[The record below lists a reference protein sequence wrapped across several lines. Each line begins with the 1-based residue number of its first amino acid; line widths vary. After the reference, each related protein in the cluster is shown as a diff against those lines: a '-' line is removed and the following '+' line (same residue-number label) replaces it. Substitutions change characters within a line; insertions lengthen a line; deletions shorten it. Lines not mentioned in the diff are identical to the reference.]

1 MSDQSDQSTESS
13 AAPVQA
19 AQAASTEARAT
30 SRTEEVFYDGGPHA
44 MDLVFGLLAAL
55 TVVGIPLA
63 VGAVVR
69 AFWLRFR
76 ITDRTIVVK
85 GGFLGRT
92 VTTVSYGQIREVR
105 SVSRGFGLYGDM
117 VLLLK
122 GGGALE
128 MRSLPDYLRWRDLV
142 EERCPDP
149 KARAASRPS
158 GQAGFSD

>member
-1 MSDQSDQSTESS
+1 MLYE
-13 AAPVQA
+13 
-19 AQAASTEARAT
+19 
-30 SRTEEVFYDGGPHA
+30 GGPHP

-63 VGAVVR
+63 VGAIVR
-69 AFWLRFR
+69 ALWLRFR
-76 ITDRTIVVK
+76 ITDRTIAVK

-92 VTTVSYGQIREVR
+92 STTVSYGQIRDVR

-128 MRSLPDYLRWRDLV
+128 MRSLADYRRWRNLV

-149 KARAASRPS
+149 KAASQRS
-158 GQAGFSD
+158 GQAGFSG

>member
-13 AAPVQA
+13 AAPAQA
-19 AQAASTEARAT
+19 PQAASTEAKAG
-30 SRTEEVFYDGGPHA
+30 SRREEVFYDGGPHP

-69 AFWLRFR
+69 ALWLRFR

-122 GGGALE
+122 GGSALE
-128 MRSLPDYLRWRDLV
+128 MRSLPDYRRWRDLV
-142 EERCPDP
+142 EERRPDP
-149 KARAASRPS
+149 KASAASRRS

>member
-1 MSDQSDQSTESS
+1 MPMSDQSAESS
-13 AAPVQA
+13 TPAPRTTRAA
-19 AQAASTEARAT
+19 AT
-30 SRTEEVFYDGGPHA
+30 GEEVLYEGGPHP

-55 TVVGIPLA
+55 TLVGIPLA

-69 AFWLRFR
+69 ALWLRFR
-76 ITDRTIVVK
+76 ITDRTIAVK

-92 VTTVSYGQIREVR
+92 ATTVSFGQIREVR

-128 MRSLPDYLRWRDLV
+128 MRSLPDYRRWRDLV
-142 EERCPDP
+142 EERCPEP
-149 KARAASRPS
+149 RAASQS
-158 GQAGFSD
+158 TGQGGFSD

>member
-1 MSDQSDQSTESS
+1 MSMSDQSTESS
-13 AAPVQA
+13 AFAE
-19 AQAASTEARAT
+19 TTKAT
-30 SRTEEVFYDGGPHA
+30 ATEEVLYDGGPHP

-55 TVVGIPLA
+55 TVVLIPMA
-63 VGAVVR
+63 VGSIVR
-69 AFWLRFR
+69 ALWLRFR

-128 MRSLPDYLRWRDLV
+128 MRSLPDYRRWRALV
-142 EERCPDP
+142 EERCPNP
-149 KARAASRPS
+149 KAKAASRRS
-158 GQAGFSD
+158 GQAGFSN

>member
-1 MSDQSDQSTESS
+1 MPMSEESSDQSTESS
-13 AAPVQA
+13 APA
-19 AQAASTEARAT
+19 ARPTKAAA
-30 SRTEEVFYDGGPHA
+30 TEEVLYEGGPHP

-55 TVVGIPLA
+55 TVVGTPLA

-69 AFWLRFR
+69 ALWLRFR
-76 ITDRTIVVK
+76 ITDRTIAVK

-92 VTTVSYGQIREVR
+92 ATTVSFGQIREVR

-117 VLLLK
+117 VLVLK

-128 MRSLPDYLRWRDLV
+128 MRSLPDYRYWRNLV

-149 KARAASRPS
+149 KAASRRS
-158 GQAGFSD
+158 GQGGFSN

>member
-1 MSDQSDQSTESS
+1 MSDQSTESS
-13 AAPVQA
+13 TP
-19 AQAASTEARAT
+19 ARIAKAT
-30 SRTEEVFYDGGPHA
+30 ATEEVLYDGGPHP

-69 AFWLRFR
+69 ALWLRFR
-76 ITDRTIVVK
+76 ITDRTIGVK

-92 VTTVSYGQIREVR
+92 ATTVSYGQIREVR

-128 MRSLPDYLRWRDLV
+128 MRSLPDYRRWRDLV
-142 EERCPDP
+142 EERCPGP
-149 KARAASRPS
+149 KAASQRS

>member
-1 MSDQSDQSTESS
+1 MSDPSDQSTEAS
-13 AAPVQA
+13 AP
-19 AQAASTEARAT
+19 AQAAKTT
-30 SRTEEVFYDGGPHA
+30 STEEVFYDGGPHP
-44 MDLVFGLLAAL
+44 MDLVLGLLAAL

-69 AFWLRFR
+69 ALWLRFR

-92 VTTVSYGQIREVR
+92 VTTVSFGQIREVR

-122 GGGALE
+122 EGGALE
-128 MRSLPDYLRWRDLV
+128 MRSLPDYRRWRDLV
-142 EERCPDP
+142 EERCPG
-149 KARAASRPS
+149 KAKAASRRS
-158 GQAGFSD
+158 GQAGFSN

>member
-1 MSDQSDQSTESS
+1 MSKPDQSTESNV
-13 AAPVQA
+13 P
-19 AQAASTEARAT
+19 ARAAGT
-30 SRTEEVFYDGGPHA
+30 TEEVLYDGGPHP

-63 VGAVVR
+63 VGAIVR
-69 AFWLRFR
+69 AIWLRFR
-76 ITDRTIVVK
+76 ITDRTIAVK

-92 VTTVSYGQIREVR
+92 ATTVSYGQVREVR

-128 MRSLPDYLRWRDLV
+128 MRSLPDYRRWRHLV
-142 EERCPDP
+142 EERCPAGP
-149 KARAASRPS
+149 KAASRRP
-158 GQAGFSD
+158 GQAGFSN

>member
-1 MSDQSDQSTESS
+1 MSDPSTESKES
-13 AAPVQA
+13 NAPA
-19 AQAASTEARAT
+19 PAGSRAT
-30 SRTEEVFYDGGPHA
+30 ATEEEVFYDGGPHP
-44 MDLVFGLLAAL
+44 MDLVFGLVAAL

-69 AFWLRFR
+69 ALWLRFR
-76 ITDRTIVVK
+76 ITERTIVVK

-92 VTTVSYGQIREVR
+92 TTTVSYGRIREVR

-128 MRSLPDYLRWRDLV
+128 MRSLPDHHRWRALV
-142 EERCPDP
+142 EERCPAL
-149 KARAASRPS
+149 KATDQRP
-158 GQAGFSD
+158 GPTGFAP

>member
-1 MSDQSDQSTESS
+1 MSDQSPQS
-13 AAPVQA
+13 P
-19 AQAASTEARAT
+19 
-30 SRTEEVFYDGGPHA
+30 RTEEVFYEGGPHP

-55 TVVGIPLA
+55 TVVLVPLA

-69 AFWLRFR
+69 ALWLRFR
-76 ITDRTIVVK
+76 ITDQTIVVK

-128 MRSLPDYLRWRDLV
+128 MRSLPDYRRWRHLV
-142 EERCPDP
+142 EERRPAS
-149 KARAASRPS
+149 KARAASQRS

>member
-1 MSDQSDQSTESS
+1 MPMSEESPDRSTESNTP
-13 AAPVQA
+13 AAGPAKAVA
-19 AQAASTEARAT
+19 
-30 SRTEEVFYDGGPHA
+30 TEEVLYEGGPHP
-44 MDLVFGLLAAL
+44 MDLVFSLLAAL

-69 AFWLRFR
+69 ALWLRFR
-76 ITDRTIVVK
+76 ITDRTILVT

-92 VTTVSYGQIREVR
+92 TTTVSFGQIREVR

-128 MRSLPDYLRWRDLV
+128 MRSLPDYRRWRDLI
-142 EERCPDP
+142 EERCPGP
-149 KARAASRPS
+149 KAASRRS
-158 GQAGFSD
+158 GQAGFSN

>member
-1 MSDQSDQSTESS
+1 MPMSEESSDRSTESS
-13 AAPVQA
+13 APA
-19 AQAASTEARAT
+19 ARPTKAVTTET
-30 SRTEEVFYDGGPHA
+30 VLYEGGPHP

-69 AFWLRFR
+69 SLWLRFR
-76 ITDRTIVVK
+76 ITDGIIVVK

-92 VTTVSYGQIREVR
+92 TTTVSFGQIREVR

-122 GGGALE
+122 GGGVLE
-128 MRSLPDYLRWRDLV
+128 MRSLPDYRRWRDLV
-142 EERCPDP
+142 EERCPGP
-149 KARAASRPS
+149 KAASRRS
-158 GQAGFSD
+158 GQAGFSG

>member
-1 MSDQSDQSTESS
+1 MPMSDQPTESS
-13 AAPVQA
+13 SPAAKA
-19 AQAASTEARAT
+19 AKAVA
-30 SRTEEVFYDGGPHA
+30 TEEVLYDGGPHP

-63 VGAVVR
+63 VGAIVR
-69 AFWLRFR
+69 ALWLRFH
-76 ITDRTIVVK
+76 ITDKTIAVK

-92 VTTVSYGQIREVR
+92 ATTVSYGQIREVR

-128 MRSLPDYLRWRDLV
+128 MRSLPDYRRWRDLI
-142 EERCPDP
+142 ETRCPWLKTTDQ
-149 KARAASRPS
+149 PS
-158 GQAGFSD
+158 GPAGFSA

>member
-1 MSDQSDQSTESS
+1 MSDQSTESS
-13 AAPVQA
+13 TP
-19 AQAASTEARAT
+19 ARIAKAT
-30 SRTEEVFYDGGPHA
+30 ATEEVLYDGGPHP

-69 AFWLRFR
+69 ALWLRFR
-76 ITDRTIVVK
+76 ITDRTIGVK
-85 GGFLGRT
+85 GGFWGRT
-92 VTTVSYGQIREVR
+92 ATTVSYGQIREVR

-128 MRSLPDYLRWRDLV
+128 MRSLPDYRRWRDLV
-142 EERCPDP
+142 EERCPGP
-149 KARAASRPS
+149 KAASQRS